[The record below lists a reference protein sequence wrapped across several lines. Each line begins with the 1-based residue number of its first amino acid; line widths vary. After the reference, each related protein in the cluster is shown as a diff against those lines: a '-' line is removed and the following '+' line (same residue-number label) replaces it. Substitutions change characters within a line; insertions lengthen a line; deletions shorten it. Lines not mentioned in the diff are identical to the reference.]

1 MARNYATILAT
12 LSAIGGVD
20 ERPRLGGLVQHEEWG
35 VCTIAKIAANGKITV
50 QPHDFG
56 PMKMCRL
63 TELSVVRVFNVSLRG
78 GVAYLTVKRI
88 ALPKFAKQFLC
99 NCHSQACQTVLF

>member
-63 TELSVVRVFNVSLRG
+63 TELSVVRSLVVRLRG
-78 GVAYLTVKRI
+78 GVANVKENKI
-88 ALPKFAKQFLC
+88 
-99 NCHSQACQTVLF
+99 T